1 MKVGDL
7 VRIDPDV
14 FISGLPP
21 FEDNKL
27 GLIIGA
33 APDSDYEID
42 DECGL
47 WDARFWYVIPVG
59 LERAVKIPSMYLFP
73 FTELSS

>member
-1 MKVGDL
+1 MKAGDL
-7 VRIDPDV
+7 VRIDPEI
-14 FISGLPP
+14 FISGLPLS
-21 FEDNKL
+21 EDNL
-27 GLIIGA
+27 GLIIGT
-33 APDSDYEID
+33 APDSGYEID

-59 LERAVKIPSMYLFP
+59 LDRTVKIPSMYLFP